1 MRLKAVILCALSA
14 HTRPRT
20 TMRSHLVRLEARAAY
35 RSARNRATFSC
46 GVSCRGIEDTLEGD
60 DGGGFGEREET
71 GAERTEVGLE

>member
-14 HTRPRT
+14 HTRPRM
-20 TMRSHLVRLEARAAY
+20 TMRSHLDRLEARAAN

-46 GVSCRGIEDTLEGD
+46 GVSCRGGEGLEED